1 MNREY
6 IVTEASVSD
15 ALEISR
21 ILRAAFDHNLAF
33 IINTHTPQEDEAYIR
48 DQVFSKCTVAIAKDG
63 NVIAGYC
70 AYREGWIEHLYVLP
84 KYQQRGIGPRL
95 LAKAKEHNTELH
107 LWTFQKNKVAR
118 KFYESGGFVIAEETN
133 GEGNEEKEPDIRYQW
148 EKAV

>member
-1 MNREY
+1 MKREY

-33 IINTHTPQEDEAYIR
+33 IINTHT
-48 DQVFSKCTVAIAKDG
+48 
-63 NVIAGYC
+63 
-70 AYREGWIEHLYVLP
+70 
-84 KYQQRGIGPRL
+84 
-95 LAKAKEHNTELH
+95 
-107 LWTFQKNKVAR
+107 
-118 KFYESGGFVIAEETN
+118 AEETN